1 MILYFS
7 FLNIWKWNFESPSIF
22 GIYTFFHNYWCFFA
36 IENEKGNHTR
46 ISLFHFLVYPDVVVA
61 YNQECLEIQATTVEC
76 SFVLNTLQYFPSWL
90 QLLPNP
96 SAAAFARKLDFHSFL
111 QFPLLVNGS
120 PENWTQKVYSWS
132 SCKRPPKMSSLCS
145 RLPEVVA
152 YESLDHIGTKCFLV
166 RTC

>member
-1 MILYFS
+1 MIITFQFFKHMKVKLSLHQSLAYTLSSTTIDVFCHWKWKRKSYQNFPFS
-7 FLNIWKWNFESPSIF
+7 FSS
-22 GIYTFFHNYWCFFA
+22 
-36 IENEKGNHTR
+36 
-46 ISLFHFLVYPDVVVA
+46 VPDVLVA
-61 YNQECLEIQATTVEC
+61 YNQECLEIPAKTVEC
-76 SFVLNTLQYFPSWL
+76 SFFLNTLQYFLSWP

-120 PENWTQKVYSWS
+120 PENWTKKVYSWS
-132 SCKRPPKMSSLCS
+132 SCKQPPKMSSLGS
-145 RLPEVVA
+145 WLPEVVA

>member
-1 MILYFS
+1 MTVYFS
-7 FLNIWKWNFESPSIF
+7 FSNIWKWNFESPSIS

-46 ISLFHFLVYPDVVVA
+46 ISLFHFPVCP
-61 YNQECLEIQATTVEC
+61 ECLEIPEIPAKTTVEC
-76 SFVLNTLQYFPSWL
+76 SFFLNTLQYFPSWP

-120 PENWTQKVYSWS
+120 PENWTKKVYSWT
-132 SCKRPPKMSSLCS
+132 SCKQPLKMTSLCS
-145 RLPEVVA
+145 QLLEVVA
-152 YESLDHIGTKCFLV
+152 YESLDHIGIKCFLIGIW
-166 RTC
+166 